1 MLVQAQQLCKEHK
14 LQWDLLYPLIE
25 HTFKQAKQTD
35 LALLQTGPASRKDT
49 QTLKAHSAFLKQNNK
64 AQEKVY
70 RLISEMIA
78 ANN

>member
-1 MLVQAQQLCKEHK
+1 MAKKKKSSPSE
-14 LQWDLLYPLIE
+14 LLLDAIVE
-25 HTFKQAKQTD
+25 
-35 LALLQTGPASRKDT
+35 GM
-49 QTLKAHSAFLKQNNK
+49 QNNK